1 MGGRLQVRIRF
12 AFAVP
17 RSFLP
22 SEPIRLRYRI
32 RTQMAISLPRLLR
45 FRFSRRLSLL
55 EQFVARGL
63 LVTVIVSI
71 VVSLVASQIAQGY
84 VLESTRKQAA
94 IIADSVLSPA
104 MGDHVNDPSPEMAPM
119 WQRSIRPITGRDDI
133 VAVKVWASDGTI
145 VYAENTGLIG
155 QVYPPDPDFV
165 RAQSGISS
173 LKLVLVENNNLIA
186 AELERSNIRAGEH
199 LYRIYVP
206 VTRPGSKP
214 GSGKVVGIYE
224 LYQRAAPLEAAL
236 ARITGLV
243 WLWSFASFGVL
254 FGTLYAL
261 VRVASRRL
269 EHLAYFDALT
279 GLANRRLLRERAE
292 AQIALARRNGSSIA
306 MLYMDLNR
314 FKAINDSLGHGA
326 GDDLLKQVANR
337 LQDTVRQSDTLAR
350 LGGDEFALVIDGGQE
365 DAVRAAQRITQILR
379 QPFRLGGQEVTVQG
393 SIGIAL
399 LPEDAPSFDDLT
411 KHADIAMYRAKHDG
425 GGHRFYQPEL
435 DVYSNDKLRLEQ
447 EIRTQLE
454 GLGEELEV
462 HFQPIVR
469 PGSLEIAGFES
480 LVRWR
485 HPERGLIP
493 PGMFL
498 PTIEDAGL
506 DVNLDRLVLERAI
519 SQNAY
524 WRSGGWH
531 VRVTVNLSSKSFND
545 PHLTEFIRAALERH
559 GLPARSLIIEITE
572 GTAMRDETQT
582 LAVLLRLKN
591 LGVWVALDDFGVGH
605 SSLAYLKRFP
615 IDLLKLDRSFLQDLE
630 QDKSARML
638 EGIIGLAGTL
648 QIAVVVEGVETPAHL
663 EWLRGKPVSFV
674 QGYLTGKPA
683 AANSFAPANRNMA

>member
-1 MGGRLQVRIRF
+1 MV
-12 AFAVP
+12 
-17 RSFLP
+17 
-22 SEPIRLRYRI
+22 
-32 RTQMAISLPRLLR
+32 
-45 FRFSRRLSLL
+45 
-55 EQFVARGL
+55 RGL

-104 MGDHVNDPSPEMAPM
+104 MGDHVSDPSPEMAPM

-165 RAQSGISS
+165 RAQAGISS
-173 LKLVLVENNNLIA
+173 LKLVSIENNNLIA
-186 AELERSNIRAGEH
+186 TELERSKIRAGEH

-206 VTRPGSKP
+206 VVRPGS
-214 GSGKVVGIYE
+214 SKVVGIYE

-292 AQIALARRNGSSIA
+292 AQIALARRNGSSVA

-326 GDDLLKQVANR
+326 GDDLLKQVAAR
-337 LQDTVRQSDTLAR
+337 LRETVRESDTLAR
-350 LGGDEFALVIDGGQE
+350 LGGDEFALVIDAGQE
-365 DAVRAAQRITQILR
+365 DAVRAAQRIAHLLR
-379 QPFRLGGQEVTVQG
+379 QPFKLGEQEVTVNI

-399 LPEDAPSFDDLT
+399 LPGDSPSFDELT
-411 KHADIAMYRAKHDG
+411 KHADIAMYRAKRDG
-425 GGHRFYQPEL
+425 GGHRFYQAEL
-435 DVYSNDKLRLEQ
+435 DVYSNEKLQLEQ
-447 EIRTQLE
+447 EIRNQLE
-454 GLGEELEV
+454 GIGEELEV

-469 PGSLEIAGFES
+469 PGSLEVAGFES

-485 HPERGLIP
+485 HPQRGLIP

-519 SQNAY
+519 SQNAR
-524 WRSGGWH
+524 WRSNGWH

-545 PHLTEFIRAALERH
+545 PHLTDFIQAALKRH

-572 GTAMRDETQT
+572 GTAMRDEVQT

-638 EGIIGLAGTL
+638 EGIIGLASTL
-648 QIAVVVEGVETPAHL
+648 KIAVVVEGVETPAHL
-663 EWLRGKPVSFV
+663 EWLRGKQVNFV
-674 QGYLTGKPA
+674 QGYLTGRPA
-683 AANSFAPANRNMA
+683 VASSFAPVNRDIA

>member
-1 MGGRLQVRIRF
+1 MTR
-12 AFAVP
+12 
-17 RSFLP
+17 
-22 SEPIRLRYRI
+22 
-32 RTQMAISLPRLLR
+32 SLPRLPRLW
-45 FRFSRRLSLL
+45 FQRRLSLL

-63 LVTVIVSI
+63 LVTLIVSI
-71 VVSLVASQIAQGY
+71 VVSVVASQIAQGY

-155 QVYPPDPDFV
+155 QVYPPDADFV
-165 RAQSGISS
+165 RAQAGVSS
-173 LKLVLVENNNLIA
+173 LKLVSIENNNLID
-186 AELERSNIRAGEH
+186 AELKRAKLQAGEH

-206 VTRPGSKP
+206 VLRPGS
-214 GSGKVVGIYE
+214 SKVVGIYE

-236 ARITGLV
+236 TRITALV
-243 WLWSFASFGVL
+243 WLWSSASFGLL
-254 FGTLYAL
+254 FATLYAL

-279 GLANRRLLRERAE
+279 GLANRRLLRERSE

-326 GDDLLKQVANR
+326 GDELLKQVAAR
-337 LQDTVRQSDTLAR
+337 LRETVRESDTFAR
-350 LGGDEFALVIDGGQE
+350 LGGDEFALVLDGGQE
-365 DAVRAAQRITQILR
+365 DAMRAAQRITQLLR
-379 QPFRLGGQEVTVQG
+379 QPFTLGAQEITVNI

-399 LPEDAPSFDDLT
+399 LPEDSASFDELT
-411 KHADIAMYRAKHDG
+411 KHADIAMYRAKADG

-435 DVYSNDKLRLEQ
+435 DVYSNEKLQLEQ
-447 EIRTQLE
+447 EIRSQLE

-469 PGSLEIAGFES
+469 PETLEVAGFES

-485 HPERGLIP
+485 HPQRGLIP
-493 PGMFL
+493 PGAFL
-498 PTIEDAGL
+498 PTIEEAGL
-506 DVNLDRLVLERAI
+506 DVQLDFLVLERAI
-519 SQNAY
+519 AQNAV
-524 WRSGGWH
+524 WRSGGWP

-545 PHLTEFIRAALERH
+545 LNLSGFIQAALKRH
-559 GLPARSLIIEITE
+559 NLPARSLIIEITE
-572 GTAMRDETQT
+572 GTAMRDEVHT

-638 EGIIGLAGTL
+638 EGIIGLASTL
-648 QIAVVVEGVETPAHL
+648 KIAVVVEGVETPAHL
-663 EWLRGKPVSFV
+663 EWVRGKQVSFV
-674 QGYLTGKPA
+674 QGYLTGRPA
-683 AANSFAPANRNMA
+683 VASSFAIAKRDLA